1 MTRVD
6 VAMRLDDPFQRL
18 APIDHRH
25 ERAHEI
31 SPSARTLRGIGMA
44 SFEMHSRVDVEAVL
58 GTNVTAVVLLGS
70 KRRSDP

>member
-1 MTRVD
+1 
-6 VAMRLDDPFQRL
+6 
-18 APIDHRH
+18 
-25 ERAHEI
+25 
-31 SPSARTLRGIGMA
+31 MA